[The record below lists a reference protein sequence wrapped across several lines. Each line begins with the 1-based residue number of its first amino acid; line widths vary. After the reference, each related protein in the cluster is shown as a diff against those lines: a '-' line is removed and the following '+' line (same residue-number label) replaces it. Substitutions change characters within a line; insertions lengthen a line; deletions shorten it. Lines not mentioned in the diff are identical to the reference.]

1 MSQLQELYQEVVL
14 EHTRRPRNFRK
25 LASTTHT
32 ARGYNPFCGDNVT
45 LYLNVQD
52 GVVKDVG
59 FQGAGCA
66 ISTSSASMLTEGIK
80 GKTVEQAKTL
90 FEAFHRMVTREPGA
104 SYDEELLGD
113 LEILSGV
120 AEFPTRVKC
129 ATLAWHT
136 LLAALKKQ
144 KEAVSTE

>member
-25 LASTTHT
+25 PTDATHT
-32 ARGYNPFCGDNVT
+32 ARGYNPFCGDNVA
-45 LYLNVQD
+45 LYLTLKD
-52 GVVKDVG
+52 GVVRDVA
-59 FQGAGCA
+59 FQGSGCA
-66 ISTSSASMLTEGIK
+66 ISTSSASMLTEGVK
-80 GKTVEQAKTL
+80 GKSVEDARKL
-90 FEAFHRMVTREPGA
+90 FDAFHRMVTREPGA
-104 SYDEELLGD
+104 DYDDGPLGD

-120 AEFPTRVKC
+120 ADFPTRVKC

-136 LLAALKKQ
+136 LMAALKGR